1 MKTWISG
8 LLLAFLSGSA
18 WAQAGALTNATVT
31 ERTSITDP
39 AKAVSEFPDGWL
51 AFSMPVIEG
60 TRSPCCWQGNWT
72 SEREMG
78 CSLQTEH
85 HSYGTRHDSPLAQDV
100 IAYARVSDG
109 NVRAVRIVGKD
120 CPVNGGG
127 AEVAW
132 IGTTDDTASL
142 DWLNRIARSS
152 QHGAS
157 DSALYATALHASP
170 EATKHLQDLATDE
183 DSELSEEAV
192 FWLGEARGISGYRA
206 LDALLDEL
214 PRGDARRHI
223 NFALAQND
231 SPEAYARLVDISR
244 NDADPEQRGNALFWL
259 AEEYPERA
267 EDLLLDALASE
278 KDEDVLEQAV
288 FAASQLPGSQG
299 TRILLGLAQ
308 DPDQPR
314 EIRRQAMF
322 WLANSDDD
330 EALAALEE
338 LLTR

>member
-18 WAQAGALTNATVT
+18 WAQAGMLTNATVT
-31 ERTSITDP
+31 EHTSVTDP
-39 AKAVSEFPDGWL
+39 AKAVSKFPDGWL
-51 AFSMPVIEG
+51 AFSMPVVEG

-78 CSLQTEH
+78 CGLQTEH
-85 HSYGTRHDSPLAQDV
+85 HSYGTRHDSPLARDV

-109 NVRAVRIVGKD
+109 NVRSVRIVGKD
-120 CPVNGGG
+120 CPVDGGG
-127 AEVAW
+127 AEVTW
-132 IGTTDDTASL
+132 IGATNDAASL
-142 DWLNRIARSS
+142 DWLDRVARSS
-152 QHGAS
+152 QHDAS

-206 LDALLDEL
+206 LDALLGVL

-223 NFALAQND
+223 NFALAHNE
-231 SPEAYARLVDISR
+231 SPEAFDRLVEISR

-259 AEEYPERA
+259 AEEYPVQA
-267 EDLLLDALASE
+267 ADLLLEALASE
-278 KDEDVLEQAV
+278 KDDEVLEQAV
-288 FAASQLPGSQG
+288 FAVSQLPASQG
-299 TRILLGLAQ
+299 TRILLELAQ
-308 DPDQPR
+308 DPEQPR
-314 EIRRQAMF
+314 GIRRQAMF
-322 WLANSDDD
+322 WLAHSDDD

>member
-8 LLLAFLSGSA
+8 LLLAFLSGSV
-18 WAQAGALTNATVT
+18 WAQAGALTNAKVT

-39 AKAVSEFPDGWL
+39 AKAVREFPDGWL

-72 SEREMG
+72 SERELG

-85 HSYGTRHDSPLAQDV
+85 QSYGTRHDSPLAQDV

-109 NVRAVRIVGKD
+109 NVRAVRIVGRD
-120 CPVNGGG
+120 CPVDGGG
-127 AEVAW
+127 AQVTW
-132 IGTTDDTASL
+132 IGATNDTASL
-142 DWLNRIARSS
+142 GWLDRVARSS
-152 QHGAS
+152 QHDAS

-170 EATKHLQDLATDE
+170 EATKQLQDLAAD
-183 DSELSEEAV
+183 DNSELSEEAV

-214 PRGDARRHI
+214 PRGDTRQQI

-231 SPEAYARLVDISR
+231 SSEAFARLVDISR
-244 NDADPEQRGNALFWL
+244 KDADPEQRGNALFWL
-259 AEEYPERA
+259 AEEYPDQA
-267 EDLLLDALASE
+267 ADLLLDALAVE
-278 KDEDVLEQAV
+278 QDDEVLEQAV
-288 FAASQLPGSQG
+288 FAVSQLPGSQG
-299 TRILLGLAQ
+299 TRILLDLAQ
-308 DPDQPR
+308 DPEQPR

-322 WLANSDDD
+322 WLANSDDA

>member
-1 MKTWISG
+1 MKTWMTG
-8 LLLAFLSGSA
+8 LMLTILSGSV
-18 WAQAGALTNATVT
+18 WAQAGMLTNATVT
-31 ERTSITDP
+31 DRTSITDP

-60 TRSPCCWQGNWT
+60 THSPCCWQGIWT
-72 SEREMG
+72 SEREIG
-78 CSLQTEH
+78 CSLQTDY

-109 NVRAVRIVGKD
+109 NVESVRIVGKD
-120 CPVNGGG
+120 CPVDGGG
-127 AEVAW
+127 AEVTW
-132 IGTTDDTASL
+132 IGATDDTASL
-142 DWLNRIARSS
+142 DWLDRVAKFS
-152 QHGAS
+152 HHEAS

-192 FWLGEARGISGYRA
+192 FWLGEARGISGFRA
-206 LDALLDEL
+206 LDVLLDEL

-231 SPEAYARLVDISR
+231 SSDAYARLVDISR
-244 NDADPEQRGNALFWL
+244 HDADPEQRGNALFWL
-259 AEEYPERA
+259 AVEYPEQA

-278 KDEDVLEQAV
+278 KDGDVVEQAV
-288 FAASQLPGSQG
+288 FAVSQLPGSQG

-308 DPDQPR
+308 DPGQPR

-322 WLANSDDD
+322 WLANSDDE